1 MLERDKEQ
9 AILICRNTERGIK
22 IQILTIYLKNIYNVK
37 ILFYVCLLSTIIIE
51 NVMRISF

>member
-51 NVMRISF
+51 NVMRI